1 MAADTTIQT
10 DRETLLEPPALIP
23 ELETPESLG
32 AAPEDMDVDSKPDDR
47 AAESGARRPDKDE
60 SSDSENEGADSGSK
74 RSRSA
79 TPSNS
84 DEEARIDRADLLEAI
99 EDWRDKVAELKV
111 DIRVAQRS
119 ENRALN
125 ELREVRKR
133 LVELEAANER
143 IALADEARA
152 RFDALEEHIK
162 LQAKH
167 IARLD
172 DQLESVKPGPV
183 EGTSRKR
190 FKPMTDGVTDQ
201 QRMEDPPE
209 DVEDNMW
216 YDDDESGDDHDSQPD
231 FVQSQPPQDDRGRR
245 PPVQGNKAR
254 RQPTDGRTL
263 VLDVAGRY
271 RAKTAKEME
280 WVRKDDEYHTS
291 LGLKTQ
297 SQQRQDMGLGEPTGL
312 PRTNSDAPRHVDD
325 LDMELPPASWIN
337 HVVDERGM
345 PADETTW
352 CITHKV
358 QLEGKHWVYAFYHF
372 YLWAYGK
379 DVPEE
384 ARTPV
389 QQLAVTKYLQPDWF
403 AKTLGLIHDLGD
415 QNAVALTKYNNLKRA
430 SIGYDPTML
439 ATMIQFRQIRI
450 PGVPFMDDCWSLD
463 MCHVRGLSL
472 LDTLLKYRART
483 DTVVD
488 RKRRLRVEYLIIELM
503 VSPNRYRNY
512 VQQNGIQINPV
523 FEPSEWTVQTDEEIL
538 MENLMKWLAQVGVTA
553 GHIDDAF
560 VFGQQYLMDIVAANQ
575 TYPVGWVVQ
584 DAIDLQQLSSGMDPP
599 PRFFRIEADRM
610 LRHPVLPWQ
619 NREENV
625 LLHEMYLWSHKDLAE
640 LRRPKDLW
648 IAKKLA
654 SGEGVRPCHRPGGRL
669 KNMNPYLRAAAKQA
683 AALASAPTPAV
694 EQDTTPNPAPEDDAP
709 MPDVEP
715 NSLQASMHAP
725 APNPAPS
732 TAPTVPAS
740 KKAKPHVAVPRYTL
754 NVSTILGAHP
764 ASQPPNPPTPRKPKT
779 KQRGQPQSL
788 RGGAFRGGAP
798 RPPNQF
804 QSPVPSDWDQ
814 RSQAASSSSGS
825 YNSRQASTSS
835 AGLQTAF
842 PIQNALSFNDPP
854 QFVHHQHQTPQP
866 GYQTFG
872 GHLPSQLLDA
882 GQTQRSYGYE
892 PQYIYDDGGYVDG
905 ETTTDGFMY
914 GN

>member
-10 DRETLLEPPALIP
+10 DRETLLEPPAPIP
-23 ELETPESLG
+23 ELETPKSLG
-32 AAPEDMDVDSKPDDR
+32 AAPEDMDVDSKPDNC
-47 AAESGARRPDKDE
+47 ATESGARHQDKDE
-60 SSDSENEGADSGSK
+60 SSDSENKGADSGSK

-79 TPSNS
+79 TPSDS
-84 DEEARIDRADLLEAI
+84 DEEDEVPQRARPDSLRGGTRMEHTAAGRRGTMLCRKEVRPMELEGANRDEERRLLSHLLEAI

-119 ENRALN
+119 EDRALN
-125 ELREVRKR
+125 ELCEVRKR

-143 IALADEARA
+143 IALADEARGQV
-152 RFDALEEHIK
+152 DALKEHIK

-172 DQLESVKPGPV
+172 NQLASMKPGPV

-190 FKPMTDGVTDQ
+190 FKPMTDGATDQ
-201 QRMEDPPE
+201 QRIEDPPE

-216 YDDDESGDDHDSQPD
+216 YDDDESGDDRDSRPD
-231 FVQSQPPQDDRGRR
+231 FTQSQPPQDDRGSR
-245 PPVQGNKAR
+245 PPVQENK
-254 RQPTDGRTL
+254 
-263 VLDVAGRY
+263 
-271 RAKTAKEME
+271 
-280 WVRKDDEYHTS
+280 
-291 LGLKTQ
+291 
-297 SQQRQDMGLGEPTGL
+297 
-312 PRTNSDAPRHVDD
+312 VDK
-325 LDMELPPASWIN
+325 
-337 HVVDERGM
+337 RGM
-345 PADETTW
+345 PTNETTW
-352 CITHKV
+352 RITHKL

-389 QQLAVTKYLQPDWF
+389 QQLAVTEYLQPYWF

-415 QNAVALTKYNNLKRA
+415 QNAAALTKYNNLKRA
-430 SIGYDPTML
+430 SIGSTFQGSHSWTTAGL
-439 ATMIQFRQIRI
+439 WT
-450 PGVPFMDDCWSLD
+450 CD
-463 MCHVRGLSL
+463 MCHVRGLSP
-472 LDTLLKYRART
+472 LDTLLKYRACT
-483 DTVVD
+483 DAVVD
-488 RKRRLRVEYLIIELM
+488 RKQRLRVEYLIIELM

-512 VQQNGIQINPV
+512 VQQNGIQISPV
-523 FEPSEWTVQTDEEIL
+523 FEPSEWTVQTDEDII

-553 GHIDDAF
+553 GHIDDVF

-599 PRFFRIEADRM
+599 PQFFRIEADRM
-610 LRHPVLPWQ
+610 LHHPVLPWQ

-640 LRRPKDLW
+640 LRRPKYSW

-654 SGEGVRPCHRPGGRL
+654 SGKG
-669 KNMNPYLRAAAKQA
+669 A

-715 NSLQASMHAP
+715 NSLQVSMHAP

-740 KKAKPHVAVPRYTL
+740 KKAKPHVAVPHYTL

-764 ASQPPNPPTPRKPKT
+764 ASQPPNPPTPRKTKT

-788 RGGAFRGGAP
+788 RGGSFRGGAP
-798 RPPNQF
+798 CPPNQF
-804 QSPVPSDWDQ
+804 QPPLHSDWDQ

-842 PIQNALSFNDPP
+842 PIQNALSFNNVGTMRGGGQLYTHGPSYPHQQPP
-854 QFVHHQHQTPQP
+854 QFVQHQHQTPQP

-882 GQTQRSYGYE
+882 GQTQRSYGHE
-892 PQYIYDDGGYVDG
+892 PQYIHDDGGYVDG